1 MLRRAHRP
9 ARTPLD
15 RGQAGR
21 FVGMSDDD
29 PENVDLIIKA
39 MCDCKKKYLDKRFFV
54 INMHE
59 CEQVK
64 LEVFPVDYPVTR
76 KADTDESIG

>member
-1 MLRRAHRP
+1 
-9 ARTPLD
+9 
-15 RGQAGR
+15 
-21 FVGMSDDD
+21 MSDDD

-39 MCDCKKKYLDKRFFV
+39 MCDCKKKYLDKRFYV
-54 INMHE
+54 IKMHKG
-59 CEQVK
+59 EQVK